1 MTPEPSNVISLQDI
15 RAAKAKADAGVWV
28 KGIRLDELGVSIS
41 IRARTLSNPDASRLR
56 SALVSA
62 LTAEQRENLP
72 TEVSDDIFA
81 EILATTV
88 VTGWSLDEPCSKAL
102 LLDPDIGIYL
112 RGAATY
118 AASEVAKRGV
128 ASFEADAKN

>member
-1 MTPEPSNVISLQDI
+1 MTPETSNVISLQDI
-15 RAAKAKADAGVWV
+15 RVAKAKADAGVWV
-28 KGIRLDELGVSIS
+28 KDITLDELGISIS
-41 IRARTLSNPDASRLR
+41 VRVRSLNNPAATRLR

-62 LTAEQRENLP
+62 LTVEQKENLSA
-72 TEVSDDIFA
+72 EVSDDIFA
-81 EILATTV
+81 EILATAVITD
-88 VTGWSLDEPCSKAL
+88 WSLDEPCSKAL